1 MRHGYTVIGDCRCCC
16 CMYLHS
22 GCCSIIPMRHRAL
35 RSLPRFV
42 YDLDIPLVNGRVPFH
57 KTAFELVKRTSQA
70 DIPDGQL
77 KVSPGGQRHSI
88 QYVR

>member
-1 MRHGYTVIGDCRCCC
+1 MVRSSAARLEQARLEG
-16 CMYLHS
+16 HS
-22 GCCSIIPMRHRAL
+22 QQTGCSVEEVHVPTPCF
-35 RSLPRFV
+35 RFV

-77 KVSPGGQRHSI
+77 KVGREAATQAHRS
-88 QYVR
+88 